1 MDGNIPSPEKTS
13 EWLNLNSIMAR
24 MTSEGLADLSLLALW
39 EIRGALEKENG
50 SKAAANCNISAA
62 SQWVIISGTQL
73 YNEVLKASPLNE
85 HQAKITKGGPL
96 YNGDAGF
103 SQSRWQFWKLR
114 FKDEVDKDVAEMA
127 QQAACAMEAIEK
139 KRKRKRNQDLDRSD

>member
-85 HQAKITKGGPL
+85 HQAKITKGGPCTMAMPAFPKV
-96 YNGDAGF
+96 AGNF
-103 SQSRWQFWKLR
+103 GSCDLRMKWIRMSQKWPNKLHVRWKRL
-114 FKDEVDKDVAEMA
+114 KKAEE
-127 QQAACAMEAIEK
+127 EAESGPGP
-139 KRKRKRNQDLDRSD
+139 L